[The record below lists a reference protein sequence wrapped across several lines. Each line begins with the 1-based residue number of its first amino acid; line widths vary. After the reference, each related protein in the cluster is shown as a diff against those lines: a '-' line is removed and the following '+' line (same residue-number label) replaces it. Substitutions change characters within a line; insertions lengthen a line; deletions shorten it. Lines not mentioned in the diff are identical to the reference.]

1 MTKLFLILLCSF
13 SYVIPAKAGIQWLFL
28 TNFKMDSRFRGNDK
42 INVAVVSIIA
52 FIVLLATPAFAEIN
66 VVATL
71 PWIGSLAKE
80 IGKDKVSVTTLV
92 KPSQDAHVL
101 EAKPSMILAARKA
114 DIIMY
119 NGLDLEIGFLP
130 LIIESSKNPK
140 LMPGKIGNFDCSQ
153 SVSVVEKPANVDR
166 SLGDVHPLGNPH
178 YHFSPSNILRVAD
191 GMARRLAEADR
202 ANADFYVAN
211 YKALADRVK
220 EKEKQWR
227 AVPLRGKKFIAYH
240 KYFTYLAAEFGFQ
253 FLGYIEPKP
262 GIPPSA
268 AHIEELIELM
278 KTAKPVAILVTPA
291 YGMREAE
298 FLSSKTGVKVIVL
311 PHDVGSMP
319 GTGDW
324 ISFMDKAMKSLQ

>member
-1 MTKLFLILLCSF
+1 MKKTFFALILSF
-13 SYVIPAKAGIQWLFL
+13 
-28 TNFKMDSRFRGNDK
+28 
-42 INVAVVSIIA
+42 
-52 FIVLLATPAFAEIN
+52 VLAAPAFAEIN

-101 EAKPSMILAARKA
+101 EAKPSMVLAARKA

-119 NGLDLEIGFLP
+119 NGLDLEIGYLP

-153 SVSVVEKPANVDR
+153 FVSVVEKTSTVDR
-166 SLGDVHPLGNPH
+166 SMGDVHPLGNPH
-178 YHFSPSNILRVAD
+178 YHLSPSNILRVAE
-191 GMARRLAEADR
+191 GMAPRLAEADR
-202 ANADFYVAN
+202 ANADFYLAN
-211 YKALADRVK
+211 YKAFADRVK

-227 AVPLRGKKFIAYH
+227 AVPLTGKKYVAYH
-240 KYFTYLAAEFGFQ
+240 KYFGYLAGEFGFQ
-253 FLGYIEPKP
+253 VLGYIEPKP

-268 AHIEELIELM
+268 AHIEELIETM
-278 KTAKPVAILVTPA
+278 KTEKPVAILVTPA

-311 PHDVGSMP
+311 PHDVGSLQ
-319 GTGDW
+319 GTDDL
-324 ISFMDKAMKSLQ
+324 ISFWDKVVALLK